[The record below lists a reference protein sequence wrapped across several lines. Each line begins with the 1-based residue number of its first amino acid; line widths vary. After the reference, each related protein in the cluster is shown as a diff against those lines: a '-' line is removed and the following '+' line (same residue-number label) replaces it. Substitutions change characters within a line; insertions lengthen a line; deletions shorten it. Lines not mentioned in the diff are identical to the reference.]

1 MASWPYSKADT
12 WLWCQKS
19 LQDYLQKIRLNV
31 EKTINVK
38 KILRLKR
45 KLRLAGIR
53 ILISGIPLQRS
64 KQLSLQ
70 ANWKLLIKLA
80 RTIPGII
87 WISFIGTSKWRKK
100 LLQKISEDFK
110 EGPFVLRPQLTF
122 AIWLCFL
129 FQPLTNLSKRRPLPN
144 IFNLYTIITVLC
156 QFAVHFWALIYM
168 VRQAKRLTPGM

>member
-1 MASWPYSKADT
+1 MIPG
-12 WLWCQKS
+12 CGVKS
-19 LQDYLQKIRLNV
+19 HCKIICRSLDWM
-31 EKTINVK
+31 KTMNIR
-38 KILRLKR
+38 KILPFKR

-64 KQLSLQ
+64 NQLSLQ
-70 ANWKLLIKLA
+70 ANWKLFIKLA
-80 RTIPGII
+80 RIIPGII
-87 WISFIGTSKWRKK
+87 WILFIGTSKRRKK
-100 LLQKISEDFK
+100 VLQKISENFK
-110 EGPFVLRPQLTF
+110 EDPFVLRPQLTF
-122 AIWLCFL
+122 AIWFRFL